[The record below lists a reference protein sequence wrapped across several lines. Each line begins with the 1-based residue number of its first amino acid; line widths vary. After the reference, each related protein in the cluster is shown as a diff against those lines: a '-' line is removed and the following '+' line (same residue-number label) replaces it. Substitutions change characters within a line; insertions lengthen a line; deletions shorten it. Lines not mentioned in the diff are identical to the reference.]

1 MNKYNSHYIIEGLE
15 DFQPTKLSAL
25 LHLES
30 GFFSL
35 YKYLFRVGRK
45 ESEPL
50 EKDITKSLVF
60 CDTIIENTLK
70 HNTSFYNDGF
80 LMYKSVLTDE
90 QLLQQYLCDWKD
102 KIQQHNIFKEN
113 KAIQHFITTI
123 TAYYCIYTKKQEEM
137 KILQEEDIELF
148 ISEATK
154 GKEFLEIRIKSL
166 KNILEKELE
175 SETKKANQGIAYQ
188 EYVDINNKLNKK

>member
-1 MNKYNSHYIIEGLE
+1 
-15 DFQPTKLSAL
+15 
-25 LHLES
+25 
-30 GFFSL
+30 
-35 YKYLFRVGRK
+35 
-45 ESEPL
+45 
-50 EKDITKSLVF
+50 
-60 CDTIIENTLK
+60 
-70 HNTSFYNDGF
+70 
-80 LMYKSVLTDE
+80 
-90 QLLQQYLCDWKD
+90 LCDWKD

-123 TAYYCIYTKKQEEM
+123 TAYYCRYTKKQEEM

-148 ISEATK
+148 ISKATK